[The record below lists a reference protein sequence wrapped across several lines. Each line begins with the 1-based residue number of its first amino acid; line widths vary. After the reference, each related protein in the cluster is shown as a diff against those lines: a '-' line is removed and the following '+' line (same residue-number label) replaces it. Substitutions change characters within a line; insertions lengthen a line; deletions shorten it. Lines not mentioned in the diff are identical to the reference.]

1 MIENN
6 PFPEIERRGLLI
18 EIMGLPASGKST
30 FANFLGERLGFR
42 VLGEIPVERVPN
54 FENYYKRRGDKHLA
68 LATQLVFLYESWLQN
83 GGSEPLAIPGVKD
96 ILKDGP
102 VILEPPFWQNT
113 LYAQTRLEGKPK
125 LLALYNR
132 VASGLIQK
140 DAFPK
145 PDYLIYLRVSFSSM
159 LKRIKERAKN
169 CPQRKVELKE
179 KRKYWKR
186 LWILH
191 EEWITQ
197 NPLGLNIIVLN
208 MDKFDPSVYKDERE
222 AMEAMLAEFSRESGV
237 PIK

>member
-30 FANFLGERLGFR
+30 FANFLGERLGVR

-102 VILEPPFWQNT
+102 VFYFLSRISPNKQGFFWR
-113 LYAQTRLEGKPK
+113 RL
-125 LLALYNR
+125 
-132 VASGLIQK
+132 SGQFYRHNL
-140 DAFPK
+140 
-145 PDYLIYLRVSFSSM
+145 
-159 LKRIKERAKN
+159 
-169 CPQRKVELKE
+169 
-179 KRKYWKR
+179 
-186 LWILH
+186 
-191 EEWITQ
+191 
-197 NPLGLNIIVLN
+197 
-208 MDKFDPSVYKDERE
+208 
-222 AMEAMLAEFSRESGV
+222 
-237 PIK
+237 